1 MSSLDWRAVLFGML
15 AIGAVV
21 IILVILFGV

>member
-1 MSSLDWRAVLFGML
+1 MSSLDCRAVLFGML

-21 IILVILFGV
+21 ILLIILFGV